1 MAYDQKVPGYGSLVK
16 VDDDDSGGTFTTI
29 GYITSITPPD
39 LEWNEI
45 DGTTLDSTIEEMDP
59 GIAKPGEFVFSQIEI
74 INSTNHQLINTLHTN
89 KTKVLWQVVYPQGT
103 PVTDQFEG
111 WVKKISRAV
120 KGPNEYWTREVTVR
134 RTTAITRS

>member
-1 MAYDQKVPGYGSLVK
+1 MAYDQKVAGYGSLVK
-16 VDDDDSGGTFTTI
+16 VDDDDSGSTFTTI

-45 DGTTLDSTIEEMDP
+45 DGTTLDDTMEKMDP
-59 GIAKPGEFVFSQIEI
+59 GTAKPGEFVFSMIEL
-74 INSTNHQLINTLHTN
+74 INSTNSQIIHTLHTN

-111 WVKKISRAV
+111 WVKKIGRAV
-120 KGPNEYWTREVTVR
+120 KGPNEYWTCEVTVR
-134 RTTAITRS
+134 RTSTITRS